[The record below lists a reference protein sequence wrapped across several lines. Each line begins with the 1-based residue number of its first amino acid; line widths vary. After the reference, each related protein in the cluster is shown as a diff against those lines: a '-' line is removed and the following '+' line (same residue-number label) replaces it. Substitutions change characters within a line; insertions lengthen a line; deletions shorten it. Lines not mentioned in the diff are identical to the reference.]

1 MEEYKI
7 LTGTA
12 IDCQKILNQWRHEY
26 SLQILQM
33 FVESSPLTVV
43 ILLTRTEKEA
53 TDAYV

>member
-12 IDCQKILNQWRHEY
+12 VECQKILNQWRYEY
-26 SLQILQM
+26 ILQILQM

-43 ILLTRTEKEA
+43 ILLTRVRRDGTEA
-53 TDAYV
+53 DV

>member
-33 FVESSPLTVV
+33 FVESSPLTIV
-43 ILLTRTEKEA
+43 ILLIRVKKDGTEA
-53 TDAYV
+53 DV

>member
-1 MEEYKI
+1 MEQYKI

-33 FVESSPLTVV
+33 FVESSPLTIV
-43 ILLTRTEKEA
+43 ILLIRVKKDGTEA
-53 TDAYV
+53 DV